1 MYFRQIKKS
10 NKIKS
15 CNKQYTLP
23 NFILPNTI
31 LNYPTPILNIII
43 PCNMQ
48 YQTSTTNYDV
58 LKIIAINRA
67 NKSQKQLPTNKS
79 RVYVCTTKHVIKQV
93 IQYQQQRKKNKRDNR
108 NKYDIKPA
116 HFTYINKDLY
126 LQLIR
131 YIDMQVIVA
140 LKSQRHFSTNMKIN
154 QLCQYAFLFQTHS
167 HKSATSA
174 LKKTLKQQHFF
185 KYSQFQH
192 FENQD
197 QNLRKKINNTNTL
210 IFLFAVIIFLIL
222 FSNIVYKMHYIY
234 IYNVKCGQI

>member
-1 MYFRQIKKS
+1 MCQKQSQQIGQINRKS
-10 NKIKS
+10 NYQLTS
-15 CNKQYTLP
+15 HACMYVLQNMSLNKQ
-23 NFILPNTI
+23 F
-31 LNYPTPILNIII
+31 
-43 PCNMQ
+43 
-48 YQTSTTNYDV
+48 S
-58 LKIIAINRA
+58 IN
-67 NKSQKQLPTNKS
+67 NKG
-79 RVYVCTTKHVIKQV
+79 
-93 IQYQQQRKKNKRDNR
+93 KKNKGDNR